1 MAPNVSRGE
10 SNHRAGESSAIS
22 RRSGL
27 LHRTCGSSVEPV
39 SVLGVD
45 GYPYGFNITIEGGKP
60 LVLFAYATRDRAE
73 EATAQVR
80 SAIEQ
85 AVAVNPHAQ

>member
-1 MAPNVSRGE
+1 M
-10 SNHRAGESSAIS
+10 
-22 RRSGL
+22 
-27 LHRTCGSSVEPV
+27 EPV

-73 EATAQVR
+73 KATAQVR

-85 AVAVNPHAQ
+85 AVAMNPPAQ

>member
-1 MAPNVSRGE
+1 MTVLASPPRSV
-10 SNHRAGESSAIS
+10 

-27 LHRTCGSSVEPV
+27 LHRTCSSSVEPV

-60 LVLFAYATRDRAE
+60 LVLFAYATPVQTETRLFLPISIR
-73 EATAQVR
+73 R
-80 SAIEQ
+80 KLL
-85 AVAVNPHAQ
+85 H

>member
-1 MAPNVSRGE
+1 
-10 SNHRAGESSAIS
+10 
-22 RRSGL
+22 
-27 LHRTCGSSVEPV
+27 VEP
-39 SVLGVD
+39 VLGVD